1 MSTILATQAVFQSTT
16 QALHVSYII
25 HHLPA
30 SSKSPTQMVIE
41 RLVKEN
47 YVMEGLPEPKEST
60 VNFSGL
66 NPLEVRGQCAQVIAM
81 VDHLPH
87 PVEAAAVKAIYGYQ
101 SIKADGIRA
110 LAEYCEPQLG
120 AIRGVAA
127 LALAWHTFGTKKQRE
142 DITIGDIAKEFG
154 LTPKAVS
161 DAKLKISKQG
171 RALHDRAV
179 SNLDQRFK
187 LGGLV
192 DFE

>member
-1 MSTILATQAVFQSTT
+1 MSAIMANQAVFQSTT
-16 QALHVSYII
+16 KALHVSYII

-30 SSKSPTQMVIE
+30 ASKSPTQMVIE

-47 YVMEGLPEPKEST
+47 RWEGLEEPKEST

-66 NPLEVRGQCAQVIAM
+66 SPLEVRGQCAQVLAM
-81 VDHLPH
+81 VNHLGH

-101 SIKADGIRA
+101 SIKADGVRM

-120 AIRGVAA
+120 AIRGMAA

-142 DITIGDIAKEFG
+142 GLTIGDIAKEYG
-154 LTPKAVS
+154 LTTKVVS

-179 SNLDQRFK
+179 SSLDQRFK
-187 LGGLV
+187 QGGLV
-192 DFE
+192 EWE